1 MSSPVQPKNPH
12 QSQIHTPPNRW
23 QQVKANEI
31 QRWRDLGWG
40 ARLLVNGCSVWLSD
54 YVRGQKTYDWI
65 FDSKATMRMGWG
77 IMTHSVPKTVALPI
91 ALYGAY
97 KAKQMLKQNDK
108 PDAPI
113 PKESPNT

>member
-1 MSSPVQPKNPH
+1 
-12 QSQIHTPPNRW
+12 
-23 QQVKANEI
+23 
-31 QRWRDLGWG
+31 
-40 ARLLVNGCSVWLSD
+40 
-54 YVRGQKTYDWI
+54 
-65 FDSKATMRMGWG
+65 MRMGWG